1 MERCPYCGS
10 YLVWDY
16 TTGDVIC
23 SSCGVVVDRIV
34 VSTGTINLTHE
45 ESYQDDKR
53 QASRRSMGYV
63 KAGNVYRK
71 YMTVARHLL
80 ARGSDFEINE
90 KNFEEYLQGKRG
102 HVRLIISS
110 KSREALKY
118 AERDAE
124 VKKILREIIPKIP
137 SLNSRTDRA
146 RVAAALLIKLLLNK
160 NRVSSTDL
168 RKVSQTTGV
177 SASHIRRL
185 YNTVM
190 KLKVVQRR
198 ARAMI

>member
-34 VSTGTINLTHE
+34 VSTGAINLACE

-53 QASRRSMGYV
+53 QASRRLIGQA
-63 KAGNVYRK
+63 KAGSVYRK
-71 YMTVARHLL
+71 YMSVARHLL
-80 ARGSDFEINE
+80 ARGGDFEINE

-124 VKKILREIIPKIP
+124 VRKILRDIIPKIP

-146 RVAAALLIKLLLNK
+146 RVAAALLIKLLLSK
-160 NRVSSTDL
+160 NRISSSDL
-168 RKVSQTTGV
+168 KRVSQTTGV

-198 ARAMI
+198 A